1 MDDLREFTSG
11 GASAIQFQDELKAVP
26 KARLLE
32 TFQEL
37 GLDQIR
43 IPNGHLLAAKVDCGF
58 NYNQIRKLRRWLKKY
73 GVAVES
79 EKVSRQVAKG
89 LLSNITINAECL
101 PFTVKTPNGTK
112 VELLPCAYLESLTTA
127 IFDNLSRSASSG
139 KLTWHKDSIWEEEVW
154 VKILGDH
161 GGGSFKMAFQPLNKL
176 HPNSKSNTIVCSV
189 FEAKDNRE
197 NVTTGTKR
205 YAEEIKELQVTKW
218 KSPDDTSYSIRVF
231 ASSDYALLSLWYG
244 ISGACGVHPCLWCEE
259 TKTGIRQPKS
269 ERQTCSKRTL
279 DSLYSDH
286 KRFLE
291 QGQGNIKKA
300 KNFKNV
306 IAPPMFDIPLNQV
319 CVPGL
324 HISLGLFHKF
334 FKLLEAELQDLDI
347 ILANHL
353 TTHILLDEE
362 VDAAEVM
369 MDPTLHGLTKY
380 VEAADQARI
389 LEAEA
394 AALTEEIESCEN
406 DLTWIFYQEEDDF
419 DEDEEDDVPIA
430 LLQQNAVELEEDIKC
445 FLEKKDKLLRKAQD
459 IRSANKITVAEGPL
473 SKQLDMVLKKHNVK
487 RQAYHSQSFIGNH
500 VQAMLKDKPIEDM
513 TTIIVAIVN
522 ELVDSYDFPLGM
534 RERAKCLQQK
544 YEKLFKLFAACHK
557 LYSHA
562 RPMKEEE
569 IRELGRS
576 NSQPY
581 FLHSLSSLFYFSA
594 YINVIL

>member
-1 MDDLREFTSG
+1 
-11 GASAIQFQDELKAVP
+11 
-26 KARLLE
+26 
-32 TFQEL
+32 
-37 GLDQIR
+37 
-43 IPNGHLLAAKVDCGF
+43 
-58 NYNQIRKLRRWLKKY
+58 
-73 GVAVES
+73 
-79 EKVSRQVAKG
+79 
-89 LLSNITINAECL
+89 
-101 PFTVKTPNGTK
+101 
-112 VELLPCAYLESLTTA
+112 
-127 IFDNLSRSASSG
+127 
-139 KLTWHKDSIWEEEVW
+139 
-154 VKILGDH
+154 
-161 GGGSFKMAFQPLNKL
+161 MAFQPLNKL
-176 HPNSKSNTIVCSV
+176 RPNSKSNTIVCSV
-189 FEAKDNRE
+189 FEVKDNRE

-231 ASSDYALLSLWYG
+231 AASDYALLSLWYG

-269 ERQTCSKRTL
+269 ERQTCPKRTL
-279 DSLYSDH
+279 DSLHSDH

-291 QGQGNIKKA
+291 EGQGNIKKA

-334 FKLLEAELQDLDI
+334 FKMLEAELQDLDI

-394 AALTEEIESCEN
+394 AALGEEIESCEN
-406 DLTWIFYQEEDDF
+406 DLAWIVYQEEDDF

-430 LLQQNAVELEEDIKC
+430 LLQQNAAALEEDIKC
-445 FLEKKDKLLRKAQD
+445 FLEKKEKL
-459 IRSANKITVAEGPL
+459 
-473 SKQLDMVLKKHNVK
+473 
-487 RQAYHSQSFIGNH
+487 
-500 VQAMLKDKPIEDM
+500 DKPIEDM

-569 IRELGRS
+569 IRELEEAIKSLMAFYRETFPTCTIPVKMHMLEDHVAEWIRKWGFGLGFHGEQGIEEIHAALNNIGRTTWGIAS
-576 NSQPY
+576 KTKQ
-581 FLHSLSSLFYFSA
+581 LQSLLYNHLIAVSPDHKGGVPA
-594 YINVIL
+594 PEKRTKKD